1 MGLRF
6 VALILAVFVW
16 AMISGKER
24 TFSEKTLDINVE
36 YFGVQDNID
45 IRSVRPEK
53 VRIKV
58 RATSQVLNKIT
69 DEDFKIRIDLKD
81 ISEGSH
87 NYWTENYL
95 QFPEGV
101 EIISIQQK
109 MIEVTVK
116 EFLSREVPT
125 RVRYKGRLKP
135 GIRLIERKVVPE
147 KVRVF
152 GYKSQVE
159 NLVEIEAEKWINL
172 SDIEES
178 TVIKLQL
185 KKENEVLK
193 FEDTDSVEVHIIV
206 ENLNKPKEKNGQAN

>member
-135 GIRLIERKVVPE
+135 GIRLIERKIVPE
-147 KVRVF
+147 KVRIF